1 MMKLNPSDDRIIAV
15 PTKPKEKTDSG
26 FYLSEAS
33 KVQMPTATVI
43 AVGKHIAKIS
53 EGDVIVYA
61 SGGFG
66 KDSTV
71 EQVEIG
77 KDKYVFLKEG
87 DVLAKVEEK

>member
-1 MMKLNPSDDRIIAV
+1 MRLNPSDDRIIAV

-43 AVGKHIAKIS
+43 AIGKHVSKVA

-66 KDSTV
+66 KESTV
-71 EQVEIG
+71 EQIELG
-77 KDKYVFLKEG
+77 KDKYVFLKES